1 MINWSNKNNIKQAD
15 LNMMKDVND
24 NGKEQEYL
32 VMSFKSEGINTYN
45 VFVIDIK
52 TKLIRFWF
60 ECYHL
65 YESPIRGFLLSTN
78 DFMMLSKNGVNV
90 INLGSKSSK
99 RQITDNI
106 GERRVIKSLGSVN
119 YLRIENSNHILF
131 KC

>member
-1 MINWSNKNNIKQAD
+1 
-15 LNMMKDVND
+15 
-24 NGKEQEYL
+24 
-32 VMSFKSEGINTYN
+32 MSFKSEGINTYN
-45 VFVIDIK
+45 VFVIDIR

-65 YESPIRGFLLSTN
+65 YESPIRGILLSTN

-119 YLRIENSNHILF
+119 YLRVENTNHIHF
-131 KC
+131 KCQFYDNRRVCIQNQYLN